1 MNDKVMTS
9 IMFIAAISLSC
20 IAAWYSIAGLV
31 AIFSAAVMPIIIMG
45 GILEVSKLVVASW
58 LYRNWKEVPLSF
70 KTYFTIAI
78 IILMMLTSMGIFGFL
93 SKAHLDQAVPS
104 GDISAQVQIFDDK
117 IKTERDNIEAARKAL
132 NQMDA
137 QVDQKLS
144 RTTDDKGAE
153 RAVQIRRNQAKER
166 KQLQDD
172 ISKAQKSIAALQLER
187 APVASQARK
196 IEAEVGPI
204 KYIAAL
210 IYGDNP
216 DTNVLEKAVR
226 WVIIMIVSVFDPLA
240 VLMLVAVNW
249 SLRRRPEDEKPEINP
264 YVGWHQEW
272 VPDSEAWPPYEP
284 NFPNAE
290 EVDEPAIKEAKQEW
304 SVGEPPDWTGQDDE
318 RADIV
323 GQNGNDGLH
332 YKSTEPSIGV
342 TTTEE
347 EPEVKTIG
355 RFQQDLLEKKLK
367 RQQKDDINSYD
378 SPSKEF
384 NISDPD
390 NTWYR

>member
-20 IAAWYSIAGLV
+20 IAAWYSIAGLT
-31 AIFSAAVMPIIIMG
+31 AIFAAAVVPIIIMG

-58 LYRNWKEVPLSF
+58 LYRNWNDVPTTF
-70 KTYFTIAI
+70 KAYFTVAVV
-78 IILMMLTSMGIFGFL
+78 ILMMITSMGIFGFL
-93 SKAHLDQAVPS
+93 SKAHLDQAVPA
-104 GDISAQVQIFDDK
+104 GDISAQVTIYDDK
-117 IKTERDNIEAARKAL
+117 IKTERDNITAARKAL
-132 NQMDA
+132 TQMDA
-137 QVDQKLS
+137 QIDQKLS
-144 RTTDDKGAE
+144 RSTDEKGADK
-153 RAVQIRRNQAKER
+153 AIQIRRAQGSER
-166 KQLQDD
+166 KKLQNE
-172 ISKAQKSIAALQLER
+172 ISESQKTIVKLQTER
-187 APVASQARK
+187 APIASQARK

-210 IYGDNP
+210 IYGDTL
-216 DTNVLEKAVR
+216 DANVLEKAVR
-226 WVIIMIVSVFDPLA
+226 WVIIMIVLVFDPLA

-249 SLRRRPEDEKPEINP
+249 SLTKRRPEDETPEINP

-272 VPDSEAWPPYEP
+272 VPNTESWPEW
-284 NFPNAE
+284 NAE
-290 EVDEPAIKEAKQEW
+290 VTEDFDPRPDEGKQDTSW
-304 SVGEPPDWTGQDDE
+304 SIGEPPDWTGQDDK
-318 RADIV
+318 RADII
-323 GQNGNDGLH
+323 GQNGNDGIH
-332 YKSTEPSIGV
+332 YESVEPSIGV

-367 RQQKDDINSYD
+367 RQSKDDINSYN

-390 NTWYR
+390 NTWYK